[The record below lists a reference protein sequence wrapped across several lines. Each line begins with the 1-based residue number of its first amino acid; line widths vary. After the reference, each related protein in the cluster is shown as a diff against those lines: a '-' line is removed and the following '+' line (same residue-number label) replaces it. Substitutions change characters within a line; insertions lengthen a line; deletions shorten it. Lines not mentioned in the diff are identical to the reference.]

1 MQRHTK
7 NRDTGTYN
15 IHQTGEGLSDLFSKI
30 ASAVARKTA
39 QNIRKKASTKVAEK
53 CAEKIGEKTGQVVG
67 EKIYDKFSKKG
78 TGIKKP
84 VIQGKGWEIAK
95 IMKSMSTTSIF
106 VMVLTGIMCILK
118 LIFMSAKEQI
128 INAQFAAADNIAIIK
143 EAQ

>member
-78 TGIKKP
+78 TGIKKTCHSRKRLGNSKNNE
-84 VIQGKGWEIAK
+84 VN
-95 IMKSMSTTSIF
+95 
-106 VMVLTGIMCILK
+106 VDN
-118 LIFMSAKEQI
+118 
-128 INAQFAAADNIAIIK
+128 INIRNGSDRYNVYFETDFYVSKRADN
-143 EAQ
+143 